1 MKNAALS
8 GKPYAGNPHVRFDE
22 GEVASAKPRRGS
34 LLYMA
39 LAITVGML
47 VGVASAENYIVTT
60 DTSIDDGATLKVGSG
75 AGEWNYN
82 GLKFMASAWFGNPI
96 DVNGTAFTID
106 SGVDGQVA
114 VVGSGISNTG
124 DFSYTAPTLT
134 FAGTGLTIVSNGIS
148 KVSPQF
154 TNNRTILINGGTHNW
169 GYTRVRYNST
179 KLVCSDATINLHDS
193 DKSEM
198 FVGAGGT
205 FPTVVM
211 SNCTFNT
218 KNQSVDFIH
227 GTWTQYKGS
236 FGTGGG
242 GRGNLFVGG
251 RADWSEGNG
260 SATYNLEGSGAT
272 FQTQASLQVGGQCGS
287 GTHGKGCFNVKGG
300 TMTLDSGTHYVAMSS
315 GAYGEINVMG
325 GTYQIKRWGSS
336 ANSVTS
342 YIGYSGTGVLNVVS
356 GKMILTG
363 TKAAAKSIMK
373 VGNLASANGTVNL
386 KGGTFEMNDYSEVN
400 GGAGESH
407 FVFNGGTLVPSATM
421 SFPTTAFSELAVGNG
436 GGKVK
441 IGADKTLTFAQPLT
455 AADDEVETDGF
466 FELTDAGTV
475 KLAAGANTYTA
486 PTLVSKGTLDL
497 TDGAPSA
504 STLSVASGATVD
516 FASKAQTIGGV
527 GTLAGTLANLTDL
540 TFAGETQP
548 GGAGAVGTTTLNCS
562 SLTFAAGAKLVIDC
576 DDTTCDKLVVNTVS
590 GAIDLSHLTIEV
602 KGWEGKDRIG
612 PVMEAPNGLTG
623 LPTVSRNCKLRAAF
637 VENGKLYLAKP
648 GLALIV
654 K

>member
-1 MKNAALS
+1 MTYSILKGKVQLTALILMIGLGLVINVARADNYAVS
-8 GKPYAGNPHVRFDE
+8 GDVKLGG
-22 GEVASAKPRRGS
+22 GE
-34 LLYMA
+34 L
-39 LAITVGML
+39 
-47 VGVASAENYIVTT
+47 
-60 DTSIDDGATLKVGSG
+60 LKVGSG
-75 AGEWNYN
+75 AGEWNYT
-82 GLKFMASAWFGNPI
+82 GLVFDDSGVFFNPI
-96 DVNGTAFTID
+96 DVNGTAFTIN
-106 SGVDGQVA
+106 SGVDGRTA
-114 VVGSGISNTG
+114 VVGGGISNTG
-124 DFSYTAPTLT
+124 AFSYTAPTLT
-134 FAGTGLTIVSNGIS
+134 FSGTGFTIVSNGIN

-251 RADWSEGNG
+251 RSDWSEGNG

-272 FQTQASLQVGGQCGS
+272 FQTQSSLQVGGQCGS
-287 GTHGKGCFNVKGG
+287 GTHGKGYFNVKGG

-356 GKMILTG
+356 GKMLLSG
-363 TKAAAKSIMK
+363 SKAAAKSILN
-373 VGNLASANGTVNL
+373 VGNSASANGTVNL
-386 KGGTFEMNDYSEVN
+386 KGGTFELNDCSEVN
-400 GGAGESH
+400 GGAGASH

-421 SFPTTAFSELAVGNG
+421 TFPTTVFTELAVGNG

-441 IGADKTLTFAQPLT
+441 IGADKTLTFVQPLT
-455 AADDEVETDGF
+455 AAEAVAETDGS

-475 KLAAGANTYTA
+475 KLAAGENSYTA

-497 TDGAPSA
+497 TDGAPSK
-504 STLSVASGATVD
+504 STLSVAAEGTID
-516 FASKAQTIGGV
+516 FASKAQTVGGV
-527 GTLAGTLANLTDL
+527 GVLEGTLANLGPL

-548 GGAGAVGTTTLNCS
+548 AGAGTVGRTSLQCP
-562 SLTFAAGAKLVIDC
+562 SLTFAAGSKLVIDRT
-576 DDTTCDKLVVNTVS
+576 DSSCDKLIVQCT
-590 GAIDLSHLTIEV
+590 GAVDLSNLTIEV
-602 KGWEGKDRIG
+602 PEGVDESVTRIG
-612 PVMEAPNGLTG
+612 PVLYVPSGVTG
-623 LPTVSRNCKLRAAF
+623 SPTVRVGDAKWRAEVDA
-637 VENGKLYLAKP
+637 NGNVSLVRA
-648 GLALIV
+648 GLFILFY
-654 K
+654 